1 MDYRVYRLS
10 AKEITI
16 VLLEAVGITGS
27 IAVLF
32 YESVWAAV
40 LFPVVF
46 ILLRMQSIREGKE
59 KRLQDLSAQ
68 FLDAMRAVSAALLVG
83 YSVENAL
90 KEAQKEVG
98 LLHGNASNMYL
109 ELAEINQS
117 VQLGIAIE
125 KLFAEFGARSGVEDI
140 SSFAEVFAFAKRS
153 GGDLVKIIET
163 TTEHMRFKQ
172 ETEQEIMVAVAS
184 RKLEQKVMNV
194 VPLFMLAFLRVSSGD
209 YLNVMYGN
217 LFGILVMTGCL
228 LTYAASVFISDRIL
242 SIYV

>member
-1 MDYRVYRLS
+1 
-10 AKEITI
+10 
-16 VLLEAVGITGS
+16 
-27 IAVLF
+27 
-32 YESVWAAV
+32 
-40 LFPVVF
+40 
-46 ILLRMQSIREGKE
+46 
-59 KRLQDLSAQ
+59 
-68 FLDAMRAVSAALLVG
+68 
-83 YSVENAL
+83 
-90 KEAQKEVG
+90 
-98 LLHGNASNMYL
+98 MYL

-194 VPLFMLAFLRVSSGD
+194 VPLFILAFLRVSSGD

-228 LTYAASVFISDRIL
+228 LTYAASVFLSDRIL